1 VAGRIKA
8 KKAGEPIRLAFVCQ
22 NFPLQGAAPARR
34 AGGAH
39 RLVALIRGSGL
50 RYATYMRT
58 GQGRRDLGQQ
68 GEREAEKFLSAQR
81 YVIVAK
87 NYRSPF
93 GEVDLIALDR
103 HTVVFVEVRSHRSAE
118 FGDPLE
124 SVNGRKQR
132 QVAKTAL
139 HYLLRHHLQ
148 DREARFDVIGI
159 RWEAEKAQIT
169 HVKGAFDLPRSL

>member
-1 VAGRIKA
+1 
-8 KKAGEPIRLAFVCQ
+8 
-22 NFPLQGAAPARR
+22 
-34 AGGAH
+34 
-39 RLVALIRGSGL
+39 VALIPGSAL
-50 RYATYMRT
+50 RYATGMRT
-58 GQGRRDLGQQ
+58 GHGRRDLGQQ
-68 GEREAEKFLSAQR
+68 GEREAEKFLSAQH
-81 YVIVAK
+81 YAIVAK

-103 HTVVFVEVRSHRSAE
+103 HTVVFVEVRSHSRAE

-124 SVNGRKQR
+124 SVNTRKQR

-159 RWEAEKAQIT
+159 RWEADKAQIT
-169 HVKGAFDLPRSL
+169 HVKGAFDLPRSLLG